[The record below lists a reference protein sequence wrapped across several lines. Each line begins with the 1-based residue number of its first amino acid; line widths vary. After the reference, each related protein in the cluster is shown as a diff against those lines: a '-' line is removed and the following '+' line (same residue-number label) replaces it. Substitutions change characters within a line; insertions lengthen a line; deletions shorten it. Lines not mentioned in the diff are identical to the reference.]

1 MALYAIGDLHISLTS
16 DKPMDVFGGGWTDY
30 MKKIEAGFSILNK
43 DDICVL
49 CGDSSWG
56 MTLAESIEDLK
67 YISGLPGRK
76 IILKG
81 NHDYWWDTVTKINAA
96 LEKNGIDNISILHN
110 NCFFYND
117 AAICGTRGWIAENE
131 LDREHGKKILA
142 REAAR
147 LRASLAAA
155 GDASEKLCFLHY
167 PPRYNGI
174 ICSEIIDVM
183 REFDVKRC
191 WYGHIHGRGH
201 RGAVRGEVE
210 GIRYELISADFVGFV
225 PQRIM

>member
-1 MALYAIGDLHISLTS
+1 M
-16 DKPMDVFGGGWTDY
+16 
-30 MKKIEAGFSILNK
+30 
-43 DDICVL
+43 
-49 CGDSSWG
+49 
-56 MTLAESIEDLK
+56 
-67 YISGLPGRK
+67 
-76 IILKG
+76 
-81 NHDYWWDTVTKINAA
+81 TKINAA

-117 AAICGTRGWIAENE
+117 VAICGTRGWIAENE

-147 LRASLAAA
+147 LRASLSAA
-155 GDASEKLCFLHY
+155 GDTSEKLCFLHY

-210 GIRYELISADFVGFV
+210 GICYELISADFVGFV